1 MGEGVTHD
9 KLQESVDAFMQLPSV
24 PVRLR
29 GRIRPV
35 YALKPSN
42 MLQTRQCVRVFTHKH
57 TLTSDTKNHRKIKGT
72 MCSRKHSHT
81 RISNALCVCVCLR
94 ARFLFFWHSYFASL
108 SCVTHTHTHTY
119 THTSGGDAAGS
130 SASPDTGFCFSD
142 RTAAGMC
149 V

>member
-72 MCSRKHSHT
+72 MCSGIRTQTLTHSDFQRT
-81 RISNALCVCVCLR
+81 LCVCVSSRTFPFFL
-94 ARFLFFWHSYFASL
+94 AFLFCESELCY
-108 SCVTHTHTHTY
+108 TY
-119 THTSGGDAAGS
+119 THTHIHTHIRRRRSWK
-130 SASPDTGFCFSD
+130 
-142 RTAAGMC
+142 
-149 V
+149 

>member
-57 TLTSDTKNHRKIKGT
+57 TLTSDTKNHKKIKGT
-72 MCSRKHSHT
+72 MCSNTHT
-81 RISNALCVCVCLR
+81 LGFPTHFVCVCVFAHVSFFFGILILR
-94 ARFLFFWHSYFASL
+94 
-108 SCVTHTHTHTY
+108 V
-119 THTSGGDAAGS
+119 
-130 SASPDTGFCFSD
+130 
-142 RTAAGMC
+142 
-149 V
+149 